1 MGDHTRLVREHLA
14 DGSPLPAIPL
24 IISEPIVMRDRD
36 DLPAVRSER
45 PATRVRF
52 VWRGNARD
60 PMFVF
65 QNCREPSWQRV
76 DVTVEKPLEAA
87 FVMERTRHG
96 PGVIPSTMHQWRDIR
111 VFGNGMLERG
121 FWHRRRDV
129 DENNEHARFDSVSV
143 YGYTDCGWLI
153 EGTQSKEHLFTH
165 CRANGD
171 TTGRVGVRSFGSF
184 QWIGGAMS
192 GNAETC
198 FSLGPPCDVVRIEGV
213 GCETSARLLTAKGP
227 TGNAYPVL
235 LEQVR
240 FMTDRLHPDGV
251 MIDFRAPGPLT
262 IRGGQFGNGHQP
274 IPTIRMRTVADLAFI
289 CEGAAFDAWGS
300 HEHVDHVF
308 DLPTNTGHDVRIV
321 ANLFADANGMARR
334 R

>member
-1 MGDHTRLVREHLA
+1 
-14 DGSPLPAIPL
+14 
-24 IISEPIVMRDRD
+24 
-36 DLPAVRSER
+36 
-45 PATRVRF
+45 
-52 VWRGNARD
+52 
-60 PMFVF
+60 MFVF
-65 QNCREPSWQRV
+65 QNCREPSWERV
-76 DVTVEKPLEAA
+76 DVTVERPLEAA

-96 PGVIPSTMHQWRDIR
+96 PGVIPSTMHQWRDLR
-111 VFGNGMLERG
+111 VFGNGLLERA

-143 YGYTDCGWLI
+143 YGYTDCAWLI

-165 CRANGD
+165 CRAEGD
-171 TTGRVGVRSFGSF
+171 ATGRAGIRSFGSF

-192 GNAETC
+192 GNAESC

-213 GCETSARLLTAKGP
+213 GCETSARLLTAQGP

-262 IRGGQFGNGHQP
+262 IRGGQFGNGRQP
-274 IPTIRMRTVADLAFI
+274 VPTIRVRTVADFAFV
-289 CEGAAFDAWGS
+289 CEGAAFDAWGA
-300 HEHVDHVF
+300 HARRDHIF
-308 DLPTNTGHDVRIV
+308 DLPTNTNRDVRIG
-321 ANLFADANGMARR
+321 ANLFADEYGLARR
-334 R
+334 G